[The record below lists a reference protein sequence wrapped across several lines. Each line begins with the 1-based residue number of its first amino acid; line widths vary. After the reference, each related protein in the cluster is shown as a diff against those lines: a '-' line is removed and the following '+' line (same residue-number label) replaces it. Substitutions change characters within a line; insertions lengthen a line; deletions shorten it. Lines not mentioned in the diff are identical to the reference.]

1 MPELASWSIFFLPL
15 ASFIAIAALRPF
27 TGPNWRGAGYITVA
41 ALAAAFVLSLI
52 ALARVAGAD
61 SHNLGYPAHD
71 WLEIGPLTLRV
82 GIVMDSLTAIM
93 AVVVT
98 GVSLLV
104 QFYGQEYMRG
114 DRSYVRYYAY
124 MSLFTASMLGL
135 VMASNLVL
143 LFVFWELVGVCS
155 YLLIGYWSFGKGA
168 EEHPAAANAA
178 KKAFLV
184 TRLGDVGF
192 LAAIAWA
199 YTHTGTVEIGELT
212 HMVEAGILGGA
223 ALTWLCLGIF
233 AGAAGKSGQFPLHVW
248 LPDAMEGPTPV
259 SALIHAATM
268 VAAGVFLVARLFPL
282 FEASQGAM
290 TTVAWIGGCTAAF
303 AATMALVSNDVK
315 RVMAYS
321 TVSQLGYMMLALG
334 MGAIGPAIFHLFT
347 HAFFKAL
354 LFLGAGSIHHAVHTY
369 DMRFMGGLG
378 RRMPWTR
385 NTMLIAGLA
394 LVGVFPRAGFWS
406 KDGVLGAA
414 FSNDVI
420 AGAPILYIIAVVT
433 AGLTGFY
440 VFRMLFMTFGGEF
453 RGGAA
458 AEAKAI
464 GQPVHAASHDP
475 HAAGVHAAA
484 PHESPHA
491 AMPHESPWIIIA
503 PMTILAAAAAF
514 AGLANLPWD
523 VAGISAE
530 PVTHFLGGHAEEFSV
545 GVAALSSAV
554 GASGIVLAWLMYV
567 QGAISPVAMG
577 KTFRPIYVVLANR
590 YYLDCLYE
598 RVITGKLL
606 LGLVAG
612 VAEMIDTH
620 IIDRTVNLAG
630 WISRN
635 LGRVP
640 ATLQNGQAQAYG
652 AVISLGLVL
661 MLGAFWI
668 WG

>member
-15 ASFIAIAALRPF
+15 ASFVAIAALRPF

-41 ALAAAFVLSLI
+41 ALGAAFVLSLI
-52 ALARVAGAD
+52 ALAHVANAEG
-61 SHNLGYPAHD
+61 HNLGYRPHD
-71 WLEIGPLTLRV
+71 WLEVGPLTLRV

-114 DRSYVRYYAY
+114 DKSYVRYYAS

-192 LAAIAWA
+192 MAAIAWA
-199 YTHTGTVEIGELT
+199 YTHTGTVEIGELS
-212 HMVEAGILGGA
+212 HMVETGILGGA

-233 AGAAGKSGQFPLHVW
+233 AGAVGKSGQFPLHVW

-268 VAAGVFLVARLFPL
+268 VAAGVFLVARVFPL
-282 FEASQGAM
+282 FEASQSAM
-290 TTVAWIGGCTAAF
+290 TTVAWIGGFTAVF
-303 AATMALVSNDVK
+303 AATMALVSNDIK

-354 LFLGAGSIHHAVHTY
+354 LFLGAGSVHHAVHTY

-385 NTMLIAGLA
+385 VTMLIAGLA
-394 LVGVFPRAGFWS
+394 LVGVFPLAGFWS
-406 KDGVLGAA
+406 KDSVLGAA
-414 FSNDVI
+414 SANDAI
-420 AGAPILYIIAVVT
+420 AGAQVLYLIAVVT

-453 RGGAA
+453 RGGVA
-458 AEAKAI
+458 AEANAS
-464 GQPVHAASHDP
+464 GQHAHAPDVHHDA
-475 HAAGVHAAA
+475 HAVE
-484 PHESPHA
+484 PR
-491 AMPHESPWIIIA
+491 ESPWIIIA
-503 PMTILAAAAAF
+503 PMGILAIAAAF

-523 VAGISAE
+523 IPGIGAE
-530 PVTHFLGGHAEEFSV
+530 SMTLFLGGHAEEFSV
-545 GVAALSSAV
+545 GIAALSSAV
-554 GASGIVLAWLMYV
+554 GAGGIGLAWLMYL
-567 QGAISPVAMG
+567 QGAISPATVGRA
-577 KTFRPIYVVLANR
+577 FRPLYSVLANR
-590 YYLDCLYE
+590 YYLDFLYE
-598 RVITGKLL
+598 RVIVGKLL
-606 LGLVAG
+606 LRILATL
-612 VAEMIDTH
+612 AEVIDTH
-620 IIDRTVNLAG
+620 VIDRTVNLVG
-630 WISRN
+630 WLARN

-640 ATLQNGQAQAYG
+640 ATLQNGQTQAYG
-652 AVISLGLVL
+652 AVISIGLVL